1 MLNPNFYCRVSTI
14 ADADSSDVIHMDD
27 VRASRSQ
34 ERGNANASLA
44 LAPRHCQEAT
54 MAGGAK
60 SKPQAVGKRQA
71 VKSANAR
78 RREQAK
84 RTEKADTTQ
93 QGNRANVRQNTTTQ
107 GHGRPK

>member
-1 MLNPNFYCRVSTI
+1 
-14 ADADSSDVIHMDD
+14 
-27 VRASRSQ
+27 
-34 ERGNANASLA
+34 
-44 LAPRHCQEAT
+44 

-60 SKPQAVGKRQA
+60 SKPQAVDNKQA
-71 VKSANAR
+71 AKAGNAR

-84 RTEKADTTQ
+84 RMEKANTTQ